1 MSLDI
6 LKPKLLPVNISLS
19 GLEYNIIYNPTTE
32 RLERYIVSSG
42 GNFININGDVFRIIK
57 GYTGSVKNTGVSLV
71 VNDFICDGIIR
82 NNGVNLDIIRAQ
94 YLGGDITNFGTYNP
108 STGQFTG
115 GNYNIIDLREI

>member
-6 LKPKLLPVNISLS
+6 LKPKLLPVTASLT
-19 GLEYNIIYNPTTE
+19 GVEYNVIYNPTTE
-32 RLERYIVSSG
+32 KLERHIVSSG

-71 VNDFICDGIIR
+71 ANDFICDGIIR
-82 NNGVNLDIIRAQ
+82 NNGVNLDIIRAK

-108 STGQFTG
+108 TTGQFTG